1 MRGYVSSRKLYARRV
16 RREAVVDVRNS
27 VKAGMNKMMGNRE
40 RYCQE
45 KKNVQCLYC
54 RGRKKRTCYD
64 KRKNIVNEEEKFKCD
79 KRPEDY
85 C

>member
-1 MRGYVSSRKLYARRV
+1 MRGYMSSRELYARRV
-16 RREAVVDVRNS
+16 RREAIVDVRNS

-45 KKNVQCLYC
+45 KKSEQCLYC

-64 KRKNIVNEEEKFKCD
+64 KRKNIVNEEEKFKSD

>member
-1 MRGYVSSRKLYARRV
+1 MRGYVSSRELYARRV
-16 RREAVVDVRNS
+16 RREAVVDVRDS

-54 RGRKKRTCYD
+54 RKERTWYD
-64 KRKNIVNEEEKFKCD
+64 KRKNIVNEEEKFKSD
-79 KRPEDY
+79 KRPEDD

>member
-45 KKNVQCLYC
+45 KKSVQCLYC
-54 RGRKKRTCYD
+54 RKKRTCYD
-64 KRKNIVNEEEKFKCD
+64 KRKNIVNEEEKFKSD
-79 KRPEDY
+79 KRPEDD